1 VTFGRYVLTADVTIA
16 WPATWSEVIQ
26 GAANIPIATPAMPA
40 TTVPVSNP
48 YGVAAAIT
56 IAASGAT
63 ITAISTGSNSANL
76 SATALTS
83 GTVFLPNDWAISVTY
98 SGGTPTWTWLSAQL
112 PQSGA
117 SSQVAAVSNP
127 APPGGQLGT
136 IMQTT
141 FLQGSPLWLDTAGS
155 LYTAIGSGNLRAWID
170 GTDNVGHGHWACLGN
185 LGRVP

>member
-1 VTFGRYVLTADVTIA
+1 MALARFVLTSNVTIS

-26 GAANIPIATPAMPA
+26 GAANIPIVTPAMPA
-40 TTVPVSNP
+40 TTVPISNP

-76 SATALTS
+76 SATGLTS
-83 GTVFLPNDWAISVTY
+83 GTVFLPNDWAIAVTY

-117 SSQVAAVSNP
+117 SSQVDAVSSP
-127 APPGGQLGT
+127 APAGGQLGM
-136 IMQTT
+136 IPQFT
-141 FLQGSPLWLDTAGS
+141 FLQGTVIYADSSGGTNGPCQ
-155 LYTAIGSGNLRAWID
+155 LYAAIGSSNLMAFRD
-170 GTDNVGHGHWACLGN
+170 GTDAVGHAALSN
-185 LGRVP
+185 

>member
-1 VTFGRYVLTADVTIA
+1 MTLGRYVLTANVTIP
-16 WPATWSEVIQ
+16 WPATWSQVIQ

-40 TTVPVSNP
+40 TTVPISNP

-63 ITAISTGSNSANL
+63 ITAISTGSNSGSL
-76 SATALTS
+76 SATGLLA
-83 GTVFLPNDWAISVTY
+83 GTLFLPNDWAISVTY
-98 SGGTPTWTWLSAQL
+98 TGGTPTWTWVSAQL

-136 IMQTT
+136 IPQFT
-141 FLQGSPLWLDTAGS
+141 FLAG
-155 LYTAIGSGNLRAWID
+155 TAIYADSSGGTNGPCQLYAALGGSSNLMAFRD
-170 GTDNVGHGHWACLGN
+170 GTDAVSHAAISN
-185 LGRVP
+185 